1 MMRNEKTYGALT
13 LGVVSIS
20 FAAVLIRL
28 ADGPAASVAAL
39 RLLFATLILLPF
51 VIFSPAS
58 RKAILSLQRG
68 EKGLLI
74 LSGFFLAIHFLSW
87 IASLSFTGITSS
99 IVFVTTSPI
108 FIELYSV
115 TVRRERTSARVWIGI
130 GMALAGS
137 LILGGGNIAAGG
149 ESWKGDLLAV
159 VGAIA
164 VAGYFIVGSR
174 LRPKL
179 TLLAYIFPVYGTA
192 AVILLITAPILGSG
206 ITGLPGRVYF
216 YCFIM
221 ALVCQVTGHS
231 LFNWALR
238 RMKTTLVAM
247 STLGEPV
254 GTTMLAWLIL
264 GEVPVLTEILG
275 GAVILAGVF
284 VVLTGD
290 PLRIRE

>member
-1 MMRNEKTYGALT
+1 MKHEKAYGALT

-20 FAAVLIRL
+20 FASVFIRL
-28 ADGPAASVAAL
+28 ADGPVASVAAM
-39 RLLFATLILLPF
+39 RLLFATIVLLPF
-51 VIFSPAS
+51 VIFSRNTRNS
-58 RKAILSLQRG
+58 IMKLSRG
-68 EKGLLI
+68 EKGLLV
-74 LSGFFLAIHFLSW
+74 LAGLFLALHFLSW

-108 FIELYSV
+108 FIEIYSV
-115 TVRRERTSARVWIGI
+115 TVRGEKTSSKIWIGI
-130 GMALAGS
+130 GLTVAGAV
-137 LILGGGNIAAGG
+137 ILGGGNIAAGG

-159 VGAIA
+159 AGAIA
-164 VAGYFIVGSR
+164 VASYFIVGSR

-192 AVILLITAPILGSG
+192 ALLLVLAASLLGAG
-206 ITGLPGRVYF
+206 LTGLPARTYF
-216 YCFIM
+216 YCFLM

-247 STLGEPV
+247 ATLGEPI
-254 GTTMLAWLIL
+254 GTTMIAWLIL
-264 GEVPVLTEILG
+264 GELPVPTEILG
-275 GAVILAGVF
+275 GVVVLAGVF

-290 PLRIRE
+290 PLRVRE

>member
-1 MMRNEKTYGALT
+1 MREEKTYGALS

-20 FAAVLIRL
+20 FAAVFIRL

-51 VIFSPAS
+51 VLFSNKTRA
-58 RKAILSLQRG
+58 AITSLKGG
-68 EKGLLI
+68 EMWLLV
-74 LSGFFLAIHFLSW
+74 LSGFFLAVHFFSW

-108 FIELYSV
+108 FVELYAV
-115 TVRRERTSARVWIGI
+115 LVKRERTSVRVWAGI
-130 GMALAGS
+130 ALAIAGGV
-137 LILGGGNIAAGG
+137 ILAGWNIAAGG
-149 ESWKGDLLAV
+149 DYWKGDLLAV
-159 VGAIA
+159 VGAAA

-179 TLLAYIFPVYGTA
+179 PLLAYIFPVYGTA
-192 AVILLITAPILGSG
+192 ALLLALATLLSG
-206 ITGLPGRVYF
+206 PGLAGLSSKVYF

-247 STLGEPV
+247 ATLGEPV
-254 GTTMLAWLIL
+254 GTTILAWLIL
-264 GEVPVLTEILG
+264 GETPVPNEIVG

-290 PLRIRE
+290 TFRVRE

>member
-1 MMRNEKTYGALT
+1 MREEKTYGALS

-20 FAAVLIRL
+20 FAAVFIRL
-28 ADGPAASVAAL
+28 ADGPASSVAAM

-51 VIFSPAS
+51 VLFSS
-58 RKAILSLQRG
+58 RTRGAIAALRSV
-68 EKGLLI
+68 EKWMLL
-74 LSGFFLAIHFLSW
+74 LSGFFLAVHFFSW

-99 IVFVTTSPI
+99 IVFVATSPI
-108 FIELYSV
+108 FIELYAV
-115 TVRRERTSARVWIGI
+115 TVKRQKTSARVWTGI
-130 GMALAGS
+130 ALTIAGS
-137 LILGGGNIAAGG
+137 VILGVGNIAVGG

-159 VGAIA
+159 CGAVA

-179 TLLAYIFPVYGTA
+179 PLLAYIFPVYGTA
-192 AVILLITAPILGSG
+192 ALLLALTALLSG
-206 ITGLPGRVYF
+206 PGLVGLPSRVYF

-231 LFNWALR
+231 LLNWALR

-247 STLGEPV
+247 ATLAEPV

-264 GEVPVLTEILG
+264 GETPVPSEVLG
-275 GAVILAGVF
+275 GAIILAGVF

-290 PLRIRE
+290 PFQIRE

>member
-1 MMRNEKTYGALT
+1 MKHEKAYGALT

-20 FAAVLIRL
+20 FAAVFIRL
-28 ADGPAASVAAL
+28 ADGPVASVAAM
-39 RLLFATLILLPF
+39 RLLFATIVLLPF
-51 VIFSPAS
+51 VIFSRNTRNSIMKLP
-58 RKAILSLQRG
+58 RG
-68 EKGLLI
+68 EKGLLV
-74 LSGFFLAIHFLSW
+74 LAGLFLALHFLSW

-108 FIELYSV
+108 FIEIYSV
-115 TVRRERTSARVWIGI
+115 TVRGEKTSAKVWIGI
-130 GMALAGS
+130 GLTVAGAV
-137 LILGGGNIAAGG
+137 ILGGGNIAAGG

-159 VGAIA
+159 AGAIA
-164 VAGYFIVGSR
+164 VASYFIVGSR

-192 AVILLITAPILGSG
+192 ALLLVLAASLLGAG
-206 ITGLPGRVYF
+206 LTGLPARTYF
-216 YCFIM
+216 YCFLM

-247 STLGEPV
+247 ATLGEPI
-254 GTTMLAWLIL
+254 GTTMIAWLIL
-264 GEVPVLTEILG
+264 GELPVPTEILG
-275 GAVILAGVF
+275 GVVVLAGVF

-290 PLRIRE
+290 PLRVRE

>member
-1 MMRNEKTYGALT
+1 MRHEKKYGALT

-20 FAAVLIRL
+20 FAAVFIRL
-28 ADGPAASVAAL
+28 AGGPAASVAAL
-39 RLLFATLILLPF
+39 RLVFATLILLPF
-51 VIFSPAS
+51 VIFSS
-58 RKAILSLQRG
+58 ETRNAIMTLRRG
-68 EKGLLI
+68 EKVLLVLAGL
-74 LSGFFLAIHFLSW
+74 FLAMHFLSW

-108 FIELYSV
+108 FIEIYSI
-115 TVRRERTSARVWIGI
+115 TVRGERTSARVWIGI
-130 GMALAGS
+130 GLVLAGS
-137 LILGGGNIAAGG
+137 VILGGGNIAAGG
-149 ESWKGDLLAV
+149 ENWKGDLLAV
-159 VGAIA
+159 AGALA

-192 AVILLITAPILGSG
+192 ALFLALAAPLLGVGL
-206 ITGLPGRVYF
+206 TGLSARTYF
-216 YCFIM
+216 YCFMM

-238 RMKTTLVAM
+238 KMRTTLVAM
-247 STLGEPV
+247 ATLGEPI

-264 GEVPVLTEILG
+264 GELPVPTEILG
-275 GAVILAGVF
+275 GTVILAGVF

-290 PLRIRE
+290 PLRVRA

>member
-1 MMRNEKTYGALT
+1 MREEKTYGALS

-20 FAAVLIRL
+20 FAAVFIRL

-51 VIFSPAS
+51 VLFSGRTRRA
-58 RKAILSLQRG
+58 LVSLRG
-68 EKGLLI
+68 VEKGLLA
-74 LSGFFLAIHFLSW
+74 LAGFFLAVHFFSW

-108 FIELYSV
+108 FVELYAV
-115 TVRRERTSARVWIGI
+115 TLKRERSSARVWTGI
-130 GMALAGS
+130 ALAVVGS
-137 LILGGGNIAAGG
+137 VILGGGNIAAGG

-159 VGAIA
+159 CGAVA

-174 LRPKL
+174 LRPRL
-179 TLLAYIFPVYGTA
+179 PLLAYIFPVYGTA
-192 AVILLITAPILGSG
+192 AVLLAFAALIFGP
-206 ITGLPGRVYF
+206 GLSALPSKVYF

-238 RMKTTLVAM
+238 RMKTTFVAM
-247 STLGEPV
+247 ATLGEPV
-254 GTTMLAWLIL
+254 GTTLLAWLIL
-264 GEVPVLTEILG
+264 GETPISSEILG
-275 GAVILAGVF
+275 GSVILAGVF

-290 PLRIRE
+290 PFRVRE

>member
-1 MMRNEKTYGALT
+1 MRHEKTYGALT

-20 FAAVLIRL
+20 FAAVFIRL

-39 RLLFATLILLPF
+39 RLIFTTLVLSPF
-51 VIFSPAS
+51 VIFS
-58 RKAILSLQRG
+58 RETRNAIITLRRG
-68 EKGLLI
+68 EKGLL
-74 LSGFFLAIHFLSW
+74 FLAGLFLALHFLSW

-99 IVFVTTSPI
+99 IVFVTMSPI
-108 FIELYSV
+108 FIEIYSV
-115 TVRRERTSARVWIGI
+115 TVRGERTSARVWVGI
-130 GMALAGS
+130 GLALVGS
-137 LILGGGNIAAGG
+137 VILGGGNIAAGG
-149 ESWKGDLLAV
+149 ENWKGDLLAV
-159 VGAIA
+159 AGAIA

-192 AVILLITAPILGSG
+192 ALFLALAALLLGAG
-206 ITGLPGRVYF
+206 LTGLPARTYF
-216 YCFIM
+216 YCFMM

-247 STLGEPV
+247 ATLGEPI

-264 GEVPVLTEILG
+264 GELPVPTEILG
-275 GAVILAGVF
+275 GAVIMAGVF

-290 PLRIRE
+290 LLRVRA

>member
-1 MMRNEKTYGALT
+1 MKNANTYGALT

-20 FAAVLIRL
+20 FAAVFIRL

-39 RLLFATLILLPF
+39 RLLFAALMLLPF
-51 VIFSPAS
+51 VIFSTRTRNAIVS
-58 RKAILSLQRG
+58 RQRG

-74 LSGFFLAIHFLSW
+74 LSGFFLAMHFLFW

-99 IVFVTTSPI
+99 IVFVTTSPV

-115 TVRRERTSARVWIGI
+115 IVRKEKTAARVWVGI
-130 GMALAGS
+130 GLALAGS
-137 LILGGGNIAAGG
+137 VILGGGNIAAGG

-159 VGAIA
+159 AGAAA

-179 TLLAYIFPVYGTA
+179 PLLAYIFPVYSTA
-192 AVILLITAPILGSG
+192 AVLLLITAPLLGA
-206 ITGLPGRVYF
+206 GLAGYPGRLYF

-264 GEVPVLTEILG
+264 GETPVPTEFLG
-275 GAVILAGVF
+275 GAVILVGVF
-284 VVLTGD
+284 IVLRGD
-290 PLRIRE
+290 PKGIRE

>member
-1 MMRNEKTYGALT
+1 MGNEKTYGALT

-28 ADGPAASVAAL
+28 AGGPAASVAAL

-58 RKAILSLQRG
+58 RRAIWSLRRG

-87 IASLSFTGITSS
+87 ITSLSFTGITSS

-130 GMALAGS
+130 GLALAGS

-159 VGAIA
+159 IGAIA

-192 AVILLITAPILGSG
+192 AVILLITAPILGAG

>member
-1 MMRNEKTYGALT
+1 MREEKTYGALS

-20 FAAVLIRL
+20 FAAVFIRL
-28 ADGPAASVAAL
+28 ADGPASSVAAL

-51 VIFSPAS
+51 VLFSS
-58 RKAILSLQRG
+58 RSRDAIVSLRVV
-68 EKGLLI
+68 EKWLLV
-74 LSGFFLAIHFLSW
+74 LSGVFLAIHFFAW

-108 FIELYSV
+108 FVEIYAV
-115 TVRRERTSARVWIGI
+115 IVKREKPSARVWTGI
-130 GMALAGS
+130 TLAIAGS
-137 LILGGGNIAAGG
+137 VILGGGNIVAGG
-149 ESWKGDLLAV
+149 DSWKGDLLAV
-159 VGAIA
+159 VGAVA

-179 TLLAYIFPVYGTA
+179 PLLAYIFPVYGTA
-192 AVILLITAPILGSG
+192 ALLLALAALLLGPG
-206 ITGLPGRVYF
+206 LTGLPSSVYF

-247 STLGEPV
+247 ATLGEPV
-254 GTTMLAWLIL
+254 GTTILAWLIL
-264 GEVPVLTEILG
+264 GESPLPGEILG
-275 GAVILAGVF
+275 GSIILAGVF

>member
-1 MMRNEKTYGALT
+1 MKHEKAYGALT

-20 FAAVLIRL
+20 FAAVFIRL
-28 ADGPAASVAAL
+28 ADGPVASVAAM
-39 RLLFATLILLPF
+39 RLLFATIVLLPF
-51 VIFSPAS
+51 VIFSRNTRNSIMKLP
-58 RKAILSLQRG
+58 RG
-68 EKGLLI
+68 EKGLLV
-74 LSGFFLAIHFLSW
+74 LAGLFLALHFLSW

-108 FIELYSV
+108 FIEIYSV
-115 TVRRERTSARVWIGI
+115 TVRGEKTSAKVWIGI
-130 GMALAGS
+130 GLTVAGAV
-137 LILGGGNIAAGG
+137 ILGGGNIAAGG

-159 VGAIA
+159 AGAIA
-164 VAGYFIVGSR
+164 VASYFIVGSR

-192 AVILLITAPILGSG
+192 ALFLVLAASLLGAGL
-206 ITGLPGRVYF
+206 TGLPARTYF
-216 YCFIM
+216 YCFLM

-247 STLGEPV
+247 ATLGEPI
-254 GTTMLAWLIL
+254 GTTMIAWLIL
-264 GEVPVLTEILG
+264 GELPVPTEILG
-275 GAVILAGVF
+275 GVVVLAGVF

-290 PLRIRE
+290 PLRVRE

>member
-1 MMRNEKTYGALT
+1 MKHEKAYGALT

-20 FAAVLIRL
+20 FAAVFIRL
-28 ADGPAASVAAL
+28 ADGPVASVAAL
-39 RLLFATLILLPF
+39 RLLFATIVLLPF
-51 VIFSPAS
+51 VIFSRNTRNSIMKLP
-58 RKAILSLQRG
+58 RG
-68 EKGLLI
+68 EKGLLV
-74 LSGFFLAIHFLSW
+74 LAGLFLALHFLSW

-108 FIELYSV
+108 FIEIYSV
-115 TVRRERTSARVWIGI
+115 TVRGEKTSAKVWIGI
-130 GMALAGS
+130 GLTVAGAV
-137 LILGGGNIAAGG
+137 ILGGGNIAAGG

-159 VGAIA
+159 AGAIA
-164 VAGYFIVGSR
+164 VASYFIVGSR

-192 AVILLITAPILGSG
+192 ALLLVLAASLLGAG
-206 ITGLPGRVYF
+206 LTGLPARTYF
-216 YCFIM
+216 YCFLM

-247 STLGEPV
+247 ATLGEPI
-254 GTTMLAWLIL
+254 GTTMIAWLIL
-264 GEVPVLTEILG
+264 GELPVPTEILG
-275 GAVILAGVF
+275 GVVVLAGVF

-290 PLRIRE
+290 PLRVRE

>member
-1 MMRNEKTYGALT
+1 MRNEKTYGALT

-28 ADGPAASVAAL
+28 AGGPAASVAAL

-51 VIFSPAS
+51 VIFSPGTRRAL
-58 RKAILSLQRG
+58 LSLRRG
-68 EKGLLI
+68 EIALLI

-108 FIELYSV
+108 FVELYAV
-115 TVRRERTSARVWIGI
+115 TVKRERTSARVWIGI
-130 GMALAGS
+130 GLALAGS
-137 LILGGGNIAAGG
+137 IILGGGNLAAGG

-192 AVILLITAPILGSG
+192 AVLLLVTAPILGSG
-206 ITGLPGRVYF
+206 ITGLPGKVYF
-216 YCFIM
+216 YCFVM

-247 STLGEPV
+247 TTLGEPV
-254 GTTMLAWLIL
+254 GTTLLAWLIL
-264 GEVPVLTEILG
+264 GEVPVLTEFLG

>member
-1 MMRNEKTYGALT
+1 MKNANTYGALT

-20 FAAVLIRL
+20 FAAVFIRL

-39 RLLFATLILLPF
+39 RLLFAALMLLPF
-51 VIFSPAS
+51 VIFSPGT
-58 RKAILSLQRG
+58 RNAIVSLRRG
-68 EKGLLI
+68 EKGLLV
-74 LSGFFLAIHFLSW
+74 LSGFFLAMHFLSW

-115 TVRRERTSARVWIGI
+115 TVRKERTSARVWIGI
-130 GMALAGS
+130 GLALAGS
-137 LILGGGNIAAGG
+137 VILGGGNIAAGG

-159 VGAIA
+159 AGAASI
-164 VAGYFIVGSR
+164 AGYFIVGSG

-179 TLLAYIFPVYGTA
+179 PLLAYIFPVYSTA
-192 AVILLITAPILGSG
+192 AVLLFITAPLLGA
-206 ITGLPGRVYF
+206 GLAGHPGRLYF

-231 LFNWALR
+231 LLNWALR

-254 GTTMLAWLIL
+254 GTAMLAWLIL
-264 GEVPVLTEILG
+264 GETPVPTEILG
-275 GAVILAGVF
+275 GVVILAGVF

-290 PLRIRE
+290 PLRVRE

>member
-1 MMRNEKTYGALT
+1 MREEKTYGALS

-20 FAAVLIRL
+20 FAAVFIRL
-28 ADGPAASVAAL
+28 ADGPASSVAAM

-51 VIFSPAS
+51 VLFSS
-58 RKAILSLQRG
+58 RTRGAIAALRSV
-68 EKGLLI
+68 EKWMLL
-74 LSGFFLAIHFLSW
+74 LSGFFLAVHFFSW

-99 IVFVTTSPI
+99 IVFVATSPI
-108 FIELYSV
+108 FIELYAV
-115 TVRRERTSARVWIGI
+115 TVKRQKTSARVWTGI
-130 GMALAGS
+130 ALTIAGS
-137 LILGGGNIAAGG
+137 VILGVGNIAAGG

-159 VGAIA
+159 CGAVA

-179 TLLAYIFPVYGTA
+179 PLLAYIFPVYGTA
-192 AVILLITAPILGSG
+192 ALLLALTAILLGPGLA
-206 ITGLPGRVYF
+206 GLPSRVYF

-231 LFNWALR
+231 LLNWALR

-247 STLGEPV
+247 ATLAEPV

-264 GEVPVLTEILG
+264 GETPVPSEVLG
-275 GAVILAGVF
+275 GAIILAGVF

-290 PLRIRE
+290 PFQIRE

>member
-1 MMRNEKTYGALT
+1 MREEKTYGALS

-20 FAAVLIRL
+20 FAAVFIRV
-28 ADGPAASVAAL
+28 ANGPAPSVAAL

-51 VIFSPAS
+51 VLFSGRTRTAIAS
-58 RKAILSLQRG
+58 LRG
-68 EKGLLI
+68 VERWLLI
-74 LSGFFLAIHFLSW
+74 LSGALLALHFFSW

-108 FIELYSV
+108 FVELYAV
-115 TVRRERTSARVWIGI
+115 TVKRERTSPRVWTGI
-130 GMALAGS
+130 ALAIAGS

-159 VGAIA
+159 GGAVA

-179 TLLAYIFPVYGTA
+179 PLLAYIFPVYGTA
-192 AVILLITAPILGSG
+192 ALLLALTALLFGPGLA
-206 ITGLPGRVYF
+206 GLPSRVYF

-247 STLGEPV
+247 ATLGEPV

-264 GEVPVLTEILG
+264 GETPVPSEILG
-275 GAVILAGVF
+275 GSVILAGVF

-290 PLRIRE
+290 TFRIRE

>member
-1 MMRNEKTYGALT
+1 MREEKTYGALS

-20 FAAVLIRL
+20 FAAVFIRL
-28 ADGPAASVAAL
+28 ADGPASSVAAM

-51 VIFSPAS
+51 VLFSS
-58 RKAILSLQRG
+58 RTRGAIAALRSV
-68 EKGLLI
+68 EKWMLL
-74 LSGFFLAIHFLSW
+74 LSGFFLAVHFFSW

-99 IVFVTTSPI
+99 IVFVATSPI
-108 FIELYSV
+108 FIELYAV
-115 TVRRERTSARVWIGI
+115 TIKRQKTSARVWTGI
-130 GMALAGS
+130 ALTIAGS
-137 LILGGGNIAAGG
+137 VILGVGNIAAGG

-159 VGAIA
+159 CGAVA

-179 TLLAYIFPVYGTA
+179 PLLAYIFPVYGTA
-192 AVILLITAPILGSG
+192 ALLLALTALLLGPG
-206 ITGLPGRVYF
+206 LAGLPSRVYF

-231 LFNWALR
+231 LLNWALR

-247 STLGEPV
+247 ATLAEPV

-264 GEVPVLTEILG
+264 GETPVPSEVLG
-275 GAVILAGVF
+275 GAIILAGVF

-290 PLRIRE
+290 PFQIRE

>member
-1 MMRNEKTYGALT
+1 MKNTNTYGGLT

-20 FAAVLIRL
+20 FAAVFIRL

-39 RLLFATLILLPF
+39 RLLFAALMLLPF
-51 VIFSPAS
+51 VIFSS
-58 RKAILSLQRG
+58 GTRNAIVSLRRG
-68 EKGLLI
+68 EKGLLV
-74 LSGFFLAIHFLSW
+74 LSGFFLAMHFLSW

-99 IVFVTTSPI
+99 IVFVTMSPV

-115 TVRRERTSARVWIGI
+115 TVRKEKTAARVWAGI
-130 GMALAGS
+130 GLALAGS
-137 LILGGGNIAAGG
+137 VILGGGNIAAGG

-159 VGAIA
+159 TGAVA

-179 TLLAYIFPVYGTA
+179 PLLAYIFPVYSTA
-192 AVILLITAPILGSG
+192 AVLLLIMAPLLGG
-206 ITGLPGRVYF
+206 GLAGHPGKLYF

-254 GTTMLAWLIL
+254 GTAMLAWLIL
-264 GEVPVLTEILG
+264 GETPVPTEILG

-284 VVLTGD
+284 VVLRGD
-290 PLRIRE
+290 PRRVRE